1 MVLTA
6 IHPREHLADELTE
19 IGMSAAAL
27 ARQIV
32 GREVRFSF
40 I

>member
-6 IHPREHLADELTE
+6 IHPRDRLVDELTE
-19 IGMSAAAL
+19 IGMSVAAFGH
-27 ARQIV
+27 RIV
-32 GREVRFSF
+32 GREVRLSF